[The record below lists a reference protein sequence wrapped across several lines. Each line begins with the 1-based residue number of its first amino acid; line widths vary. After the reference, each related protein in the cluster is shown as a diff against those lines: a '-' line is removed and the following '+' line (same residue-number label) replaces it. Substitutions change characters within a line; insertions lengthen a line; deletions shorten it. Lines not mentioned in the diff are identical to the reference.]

1 MISFFVTIAIVR
13 RSLNRKKS
21 SKPEKQHRTNAKP
34 AIWHYLILFS
44 TTINTFCLL
53 SDKATNFCTSWGEKK
68 IKNLKEKKRKSKPQ
82 ATKINKEI
90 EEGRKLEKMGKK
102 FLLFV

>member
-1 MISFFVTIAIVR
+1 LLDLQKKKNDFFLRHDCNCKTFFEQ
-13 RSLNRKKS
+13 KKVF
-21 SKPEKQHRTNAKP
+21 KAEKQHRPNAKP

-68 IKNLKEKKRKSKPQ
+68 IKNLKEKQERENPRRRKS
-82 ATKINKEI
+82 T
-90 EEGRKLEKMGKK
+90 RK
-102 FLLFV
+102 